1 MTVNESAFHP
11 KTPLME
17 AILLEDELESV
28 RWVREL
34 LAAGEDPNQLDYTG
48 YRPPLY
54 EAWGLGKTAV
64 VRLLLDNG
72 AQIITDKGLL
82 DEVSVGFAPIEA
94 TLLLLEA
101 GHSFKECVILKGDE
115 PMCESDSN
123 HLTYLL
129 EQERWDHIQAFEK
142 YDLFCLINAFGF
154 LGLTPLAEMAR
165 DNRIEQAR
173 WLLDKRANVNAHCR
187 NCVGYTALEEAVD
200 GKHLEMIKLLIDA
213 GANPNI
219 RTWMRMNCVDRV
231 QPIDPSRRKQR
242 HNPEKRADLKEIKD
256 LVLAASKNFPIET
269 L

>member
-17 AILLEDELESV
+17 AILLKNEHESLQ
-28 RWVREL
+28 WVKKL
-34 LAAGEDPNQLDYTG
+34 LDAGEDPNQLDYSC
-48 YRPPLY
+48 YQPPLY
-54 EAWGLGKTAV
+54 EAWSSGKTEV
-64 VRLLLDNG
+64 VRVLLDNG

-82 DEVSVGFAPIEA
+82 DEVSVGFAPIDA

-101 GHSFKECVILKGDE
+101 GHSFEECVILKCNE

-123 HLTYLL
+123 LLTYLL
-129 EQERWDHIQAFEK
+129 EQEQWDHIQAFEK

-154 LGLTPLAEMAR
+154 LGLTPLAEMAS

-173 WLLDKRANVNAHCR
+173 WLLQKKADVNAQCQ
-187 NCVGYTALEEAVD
+187 NCIGYTALEKAVD

-219 RTWMRMNCVDRV
+219 RTWMGASCLDRI
-231 QPIDPSRRKQR
+231 QTIDPSRRKQR
-242 HNPEKRADLKEIKD
+242 HDPSKRADLKEIKD
-256 LVLAASKNFPIET
+256 QVLAASKNFPIEP